1 MNLFKILPLQAFSMT
16 GISLFFLVKLKF
28 QDAFW
33 VIKAICWNVLHIG
46 SLARRRSFIQRKIR
60 RVGDNM
66 IMDKIMINKPFSYYF
81 GKLISY
87 IGGKPY

>member
-1 MNLFKILPLQAFSMT
+1 MNLLKILPLQVFSMI
-16 GISLFFLVKLKF
+16 GISLFFLIKLKL

-33 VIKAICWNVLHIG
+33 VIKAICWNALHAV
-46 SLARRRSFIQRKIR
+46 SLAKKRNFIQRNIR
-60 RVGDNM
+60 KVDDG
-66 IMDKIMINKPFSYYF
+66 IFMDKIMINKPASYYF